1 MPHAEVILP
10 TLESKPCSH
19 PGCLEHA
26 SYALVE
32 RGAIQK
38 MMCPMH
44 VPNLDRGNGFMSPP
58 VEWRRLPKRYVR
70 ESAAVAI
77 WKGFQK

>member
-1 MPHAEVILP
+1 
-10 TLESKPCSH
+10 
-19 PGCLEHA
+19 
-26 SYALVE
+26 
-32 RGAIQK
+32 
-38 MMCPMH
+38 MH

>member
-1 MPHAEVILP
+1 
-10 TLESKPCSH
+10 
-19 PGCLEHA
+19 
-26 SYALVE
+26 
-32 RGAIQK
+32 
-38 MMCPMH
+38 
-44 VPNLDRGNGFMSPP
+44 MSPP